1 VRIIKCPLC
10 GGRGVIEKEIRCRG
24 KKTSGGGLGVR
35 LESEEKKR
43 IGSCFE
49 FLATEGCENSF
60 EGRGGGIVVGE
71 VYME

>member
-35 LESEEKKR
+35 LESEEK
-43 IGSCFE
+43 
-49 FLATEGCENSF
+49 N
-60 EGRGGGIVVGE
+60 V
-71 VYME
+71 